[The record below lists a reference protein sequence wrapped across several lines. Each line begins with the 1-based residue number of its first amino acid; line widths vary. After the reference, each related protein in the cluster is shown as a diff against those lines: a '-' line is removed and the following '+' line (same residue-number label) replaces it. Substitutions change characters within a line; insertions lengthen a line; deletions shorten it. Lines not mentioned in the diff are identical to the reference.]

1 MSIQTD
7 RRPSRVEQGWIRCPR
22 CRKLFK
28 HEHRC
33 TVPLGELVTHRPADF
48 EAQVEEARAEARAD
62 AAAGEQ
68 LLLDAV
74 VTPCASCGG
83 TERPLDERTRTC
95 TDCMAAAARDIAGLP
110 PRPDPP

>member
-1 MSIQTD
+1 MSVHTS
-7 RRPSRVEQGWIRCPR
+7 RRPSRVEQGWVRCPR
-22 CRKLFK
+22 CRQHFK

-33 TVPLGELVTHRPADF
+33 TVALGELVTTRPYDF

-68 LLLDAV
+68 LALDAL

-83 TERPLDERTRTC
+83 TECPLDEQTGTC

-110 PRPDPP
+110 PRSGPP